1 MMLKTKSVLLSCDVV
16 SEASEHNPNVGRLTI
31 PMKRVSPKITATVVV
46 APVCIPTMCVK
57 I

>member
-1 MMLKTKSVLLSCDVV
+1 MMLKTRSVLLSYDHV
-16 SEASEHNPNVGRLTI
+16 SEATEHNPNVGRLTI

-46 APVCIPTMCVK
+46 APVCIPTMGVR